1 MSSPASMQSEQ
12 SAGSSPR
19 HGEGMIQVPGSMQKQ
34 QEGGRDKDH
43 NAGLK
48 APSRRT
54 GQRRE
59 LRYRASKD
67 CVYEKFFVKTSL
79 IPFAM

>member
-1 MSSPASMQSEQ
+1 MQSEK

-19 HGEGMIQVPGSMQKQ
+19 HGEGMIQAPGSMQKQ
-34 QEGGRDKDH
+34 QEGSTDEDH

-54 GQRRE
+54 GQRQE
-59 LRYRASKD
+59 LRYRVSKD
-67 CVYEKFFVKTSL
+67 CVSEKFFVKTSL
-79 IPFAM
+79 TPFAV